1 MYSEM
6 ILEHGV
12 KVLQAKNSYKVHKT
26 DPMCNRVTKA
36 EKSTSGSIEI
46 IR

>member
-12 KVLQAKNSYKVHKT
+12 KVLQTKNSYKVHKT
-26 DPMCNRVTKA
+26 DSMCNRVTKT